1 MTSKNDMTTWEWPE
15 PSKALL
21 DQLMNMDSHIIR
33 LFPLLDLLNQPE
45 GEEQGLV
52 ERLMA
57 VLEAQAKAQE
67 AVEAR
72 LTKVEEC
79 LGQILEQKPDATPS
93 ATDTLLKE
101 QNRMLRELLA
111 ILAPIRS

>member
-1 MTSKNDMTTWEWPE
+1 M
-15 PSKALL
+15 
-21 DQLMNMDSHIIR
+21 R

-72 LTKVEEC
+72 LAKVEGR
-79 LGQILEQKPDATPS
+79 LNQILEQKLDATQS
-93 ATDTLLKE
+93 ATAERLVE
-101 QNRMLRELLA
+101 QNRMLRELLD